1 MRWVLGSHLLMRVD
15 PCKPQVAE
23 ADRGAESFSR
33 AWSGALPR
41 GFNSHKVRELNSE
54 DYEFIFP
61 LEAILPYL
69 LKARMFKL

>member
-15 PCKPQVAE
+15 LCKPQVAE

-41 GFNSHKVRELNSE
+41 GFNSHKVR
-54 DYEFIFP
+54 F
-61 LEAILPYL
+61 
-69 LKARMFKL
+69 